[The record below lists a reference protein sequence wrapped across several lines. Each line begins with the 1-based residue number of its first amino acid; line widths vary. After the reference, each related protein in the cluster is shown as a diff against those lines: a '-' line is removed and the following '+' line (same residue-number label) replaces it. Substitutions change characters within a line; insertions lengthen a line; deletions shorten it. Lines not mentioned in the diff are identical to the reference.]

1 MIRFW
6 NILFGHEHK
15 YIRHFYNHY
24 NLEIFRSISEKN
36 VTTYHH
42 HVFAAPSDQRSL
54 SMAANCKWIL
64 KQDTLSIP
72 CPGRTGEWWLLG
84 GRFWQEQEL
93 SARRKDCQA
102 QEWGWCTWTEMRLSL
117 WETILTFW
125 WTKKI
130 VLCFDQ
136 VMRNY
141 FTILQATKKTQ
152 ADSSAPTQCS
162 SVLVSFLNVHT

>member
-1 MIRFW
+1 MSSCSPPVHLSYGCCIA
-6 NILFGHEHK
+6 
-15 YIRHFYNHY
+15 
-24 NLEIFRSISEKN
+24 EKN
-36 VTTYHH
+36 VTTYHR

-54 SMAANCKWIL
+54 SLAANCKWIFNKCKCKWSKWIL
-64 KQDTLSIP
+64 KQDTLSIL
-72 CPGRTGEWWLLG
+72 CPDRTGEWWLLG

-125 WTKKI
+125 WTEKI

-141 FTILQATKKTQ
+141 FTILQATEKTQ
-152 ADSSAPTQCS
+152 ADISAPTQCS